1 MNKNRA
7 FTLIELLVVIAIIAI
22 LAAILFPVF
31 AQAKVAAKK
40 TQALSSVKQLG
51 LSSIMYAGDYDDHF
65 AQSEAGDGSDN
76 WATAT
81 FPYIK
86 NGDQGTSASGQKV
99 SFGASGIFRSPGN
112 PRAEVKG
119 VNSEGAFSFGAH
131 QSLYVTN
138 YGHDASQGAPNPGVP
153 YSIVDSVADKIAL
166 MEKGTNNAG
175 AGWNYPWF
183 HPWQQ
188 MWIGAIIG
196 TGTDTAPERDGVEV
210 YTPGTSVYSPVFD
223 SDCSA
228 SSAGA
233 WECAAHP
240 RYRYNENTVAVFVDG
255 HASSIKKRGVKWF
268 KNIWIDRRNVN
279 RYNWYYGYTNDG
291 GWGFPGIH

>member
-210 YTPGTSVYSPVFD
+210 YGQIGHAVRHTPSPYEVNRAMPYAVPFISGRTRRPSRITTPTPQITMSPIPTNAKALGSVPNTTKPAI
-223 SDCSA
+223 SA
-228 SSAGA
+228 Q
-233 WECAAHP
+233 
-240 RYRYNENTVAVFVDG
+240 TVAV
-255 HASSIKKRGVKWF
+255 
-268 KNIWIDRRNVN
+268 
-279 RYNWYYGYTNDG
+279 
-291 GWGFPGIH
+291 